1 MLNFIS
7 NQRKELYNYAKINK
21 NKLIKMGKEFEQA
34 SSKDI
39 QTANEHMKRCPTA
52 LAIKKMQRKPQ

>member
-7 NQRKELYNYAKINK
+7 NQRKELYNYAKI

>member
-1 MLNFIS
+1 
-7 NQRKELYNYAKINK
+7 
-21 NKLIKMGKEFEQA
+21 MGKEFEQA